1 MVQCI
6 GVDRIQNERK
16 IRQGD
21 IKMYWN
27 KILNKLIRF
36 LSVSYETNFILEN
49 KQLIN
54 EISLF
59 RYDTESTLKQL
70 MMFISQIDDCGRIIF
85 PFDFSGNISV
95 LSLSSA
101 LSKNVSSR

>member
-16 IRQGD
+16 IRQRD

-49 KQLIN
+49 KQSIN

-70 MMFISQIDDCGRIIF
+70 MI
-85 PFDFSGNISV
+85 V
-95 LSLSSA
+95 H
-101 LSKNVSSR
+101 